1 MSGLS
6 PYMGFV
12 AGARE
17 EGALLVFAH
26 DVRQARRLA
35 WPTLR
40 DWFDG
45 VLYIDARV
53 RRVRGTHIFTE
64 ADPEAFREGRPHV
77 VESPTSC
84 DRCMLWGQPIG
95 GDGLCP
101 DCRAEVSGA
110 A

>member
-26 DVRQARRLA
+26 DAREARRLA
-35 WPTLR
+35 WPTLHG
-40 DWFDG
+40 WFQD
-45 VLYIDARV
+45 VSYIETRV
-53 RRVRGTHIFTE
+53 RRLHGTHILGE
-64 ADPEAFREGRPHV
+64 ADPQALRAGRPHV

-95 GDGLCP
+95 VDGLCP